1 MESGQKVEGIV
12 GKAPCRSKSG
22 LMGANKWYF
31 RALSMFQDCA
41 KHFISDKFFQFYDT
55 VSFLLPLCRYR
66 DGGLGVSAQFM
77 LLEGATPWEMISVL
91 PPFKPQAEKW
101 RERCGG
107 VRRTGL

>member
-1 MESGQKVEGIV
+1 
-12 GKAPCRSKSG
+12 
-22 LMGANKWYF
+22 
-31 RALSMFQDCA
+31 MFQDCA

-66 DGGLGVSAQFM
+66 DRGLGVSAQFM
-77 LLEGATPWEMISVL
+77 LLEGARPWEMISVL